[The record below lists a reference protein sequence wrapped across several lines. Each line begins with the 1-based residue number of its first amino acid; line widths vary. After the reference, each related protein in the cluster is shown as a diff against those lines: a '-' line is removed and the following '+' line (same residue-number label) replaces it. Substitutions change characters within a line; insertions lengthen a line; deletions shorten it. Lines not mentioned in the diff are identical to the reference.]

1 MTENYNKLID
11 KEEIANDPYAR
22 EHPVEA
28 GCLAHIFMGIGNAII
43 LTATVYGKYLDIK
56 AEVRDRIKQLTN
68 DKDTTS
74 TD

>member
-22 EHPVEA
+22 EHPEA
-28 GCLAHIFMGIGNAII
+28 VGCLVIIGIAVMTGVMAVIEVSEKI
-43 LTATVYGKYLDIK
+43 DKMKIK
-56 AEVRDRIKQLTN
+56 IDKLLNE
-68 DKDTTS
+68 KDTTS